1 MITNECAKKAAQKA
15 ACARQAAACN
25 APAKAPPAPPA
36 PPATE
41 TQVQKTQQFMNSISQ
56 NSRETIAKAMANALN
71 ADKQSASA
79 ANAALNSAID
89 AATSK

>member
-36 PPATE
+36 AE

-71 ADKQSASA
+71 ADK
-79 ANAALNSAID
+79 
-89 AATSK
+89 